1 MGWFSYAQTWYCFNL
16 DSWGDIR
23 PRNFYTSR
31 TSEECH
37 VFDKFDG
44 KFVTPYS
51 YMTGVPIIIQ
61 CQSLSL
67 LVNTIGKYLTL
78 SVRGEGCDLNG
89 QG

>member
-1 MGWFSYAQTWYCFNL
+1 MSNHG
-16 DSWGDIR
+16 I
-23 PRNFYTSR
+23 FYTSR

-37 VFDKFDG
+37 GFDKFDG
-44 KFVTPYS
+44 EFVTSYS
-51 YMTGVPIIIQ
+51 YMAGVPIIIE

-67 LVNTIGKYLTL
+67 LVNTKGKYLIL